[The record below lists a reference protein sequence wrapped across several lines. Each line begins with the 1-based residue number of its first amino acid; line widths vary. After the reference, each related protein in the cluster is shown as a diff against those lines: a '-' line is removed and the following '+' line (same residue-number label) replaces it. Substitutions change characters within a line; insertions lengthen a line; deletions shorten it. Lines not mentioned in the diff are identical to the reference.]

1 MTTKRPWTIEVD
13 AKRCV
18 RCGSCVND
26 CLAKIVV
33 MRENELP
40 QTVPDGEARCFKCR
54 HCLAICPTG
63 ALSWNGETPD
73 SCASI
78 SETPKPTFMENLLRQ
93 RRSVRAYRRENVSEE
108 VFDRLVKAMDYAPTG
123 CNDRAFFFSYSRTLE
138 TTDACRA
145 AFAQYL
151 TSRSDE
157 ELPEEIRRYGKFRE
171 ALAAGEDVFFRNAA
185 HFVAVSVLPE
195 ARDAHI
201 DPYIAASQFELL
213 ACSFGLGTCWD
224 GMATNL
230 FNAVPELYQR
240 LHIPDQY
247 ELKIVLLFGVPAVR
261 YARAPFP
268 PSYPKA
274 FVSLD

>member
-1 MTTKRPWTIEVD
+1 MTIKRPWTIDVD

-33 MRENELP
+33 MPENKLP
-40 QTVPDGEARCFKCR
+40 QTIPGGEDRCFKCR

-73 SCASI
+73 SCASMG
-78 SETPKPTFMENLLRQ
+78 ETPKPEAMENLLRQ
-93 RRSVRAYRRENVSEE
+93 RRSVRAYRRENVPEE
-108 VFDRLVKAMDYAPTG
+108 TFERLVKAMNYVPTG
-123 CNDRAFFFSYSRTLE
+123 CNDRAFFFSFSRTLE
-138 TTDACRA
+138 ATNACRA
-145 AFAQYL
+145 AFAEYL

-157 ELPEEIRRYGKFRE
+157 ELPDEIKRYGQFRE
-171 ALAAGEDVFFRNAA
+171 AIASGKDVFFRNAA
-185 HFVAVSVLPE
+185 HFVAISVLPE

-224 GMATNL
+224 GLATNL
-230 FNAVPELYQR
+230 FNAVPDLYRR
-240 LHIPDQY
+240 LNIPDQY
-247 ELKIVLLFGVPAVR
+247 ELKIVLLFGIPSVR
-261 YARAPFP
+261 YSRAPTP
-268 PSYPKA
+268 PSYPTTS
-274 FVSLD
+274 VSLD